1 MRTRGAAERGEGAA
15 YAAPVS
21 DGPTATATHDD
32 RAALDRLVVALALL
46 VVVVHV
52 VVNATSPYGVHRD
65 EFLYVAMGEHLRLW
79 RMDFPP
85 FIAIVAKVSRLFG
98 DSLVALRLF
107 PALAGGAI
115 VLATGAIARELGGR
129 AAAQRLAA
137 LAVATAPLF
146 LRPGNLFQP
155 VVFDQLWWTLAL
167 LALLRLRRTGDRR
180 WWLAI
185 GVALGVGLL
194 TKFSIAF
201 IGLGM
206 VLALLIVPERRDLL
220 TRWPW
225 LALAIALAIGSPSI
239 AGQVALDFPVA
250 WQMRDLR
257 RGQLDRLSWVDFFA
271 EQPWQLGPA
280 FLLALVGI
288 VWLVAGPER
297 RRTREAALAVAATFA
312 LLAAAHGK
320 AYYGGPAYPL
330 LFAAGATA
338 LGTIARTARRR
349 AAFTAAGLL
358 VALNLGVLPLG
369 LPVLPPETMARYSRA
384 LGLGTE
390 TNYGTTLALPQDY
403 ADMLGWE
410 ELVAAT
416 AEVWRTLPPAERATA
431 VLVGENYG
439 EAGALDYF
447 GARHGLPP
455 VVSTAGS
462 YWFFG
467 PGTRTGRTIVA
478 LGLEPPDAAAL
489 FERCD
494 VVRRVGSRW
503 AVEEQ
508 QRTPITI
515 CRGMKQPLAEI
526 WPGQNPALED

>member
-1 MRTRGAAERGEGAA
+1 MADAGALPRL
-15 YAAPVS
+15 
-21 DGPTATATHDD
+21 D
-32 RAALDRLVVALALL
+32 RAVVALAAL
-46 VVVVHV
+46 VVGIHIL
-52 VVNATSPYGVHRD
+52 VNALTPYGVHRD

-85 FIAIVAKVSRLFG
+85 FIAIVARASRLFG
-98 DSLVALRLF
+98 DSLVALRMA

-167 LALLRLRRTGDRR
+167 LALLRMRRTGDRR

-201 IGLGM
+201 IGVGV
-206 VLALLIVPERRDLL
+206 VLALLLVPERRDVL

-225 LALAIALAIGSPSI
+225 LALVVALLLGSPSLV
-239 AGQVALDFPVA
+239 GQLALDFPVG
-250 WQMRDLR
+250 WQMRDLQR
-257 RGQLDRLSWVDFFA
+257 AQLDRLEWLDFVLG
-271 EQPWQLGPA
+271 QPAQLGPT
-280 FLLALVGI
+280 FLLALIGAA
-288 VWLVAGPER
+288 WLVAGRDR
-297 RRTREAALAVAATFA
+297 RWAREAGFAAIAALALLTVAK
-312 LLAAAHGK
+312 GK
-320 AYYGGPAYPL
+320 PYYGGPVYPL
-330 LFAAGATA
+330 LIAAGATA
-338 LGTIARTARRR
+338 LAALRSPR
-349 AAFTAAGLL
+349 AQR
-358 VALNLGVLPLG
+358 VALASAGVVVVAANALVLPLG
-369 LPVLPPETMARYSRA
+369 LPILPPEPMARYA
-384 LGLGTE
+384 NAIGMGTS

-416 AEVWRTLPPAERATA
+416 AEVWRSLPPEERATA
-431 VLVGENYG
+431 ALVGENYG

-494 VVRRVGSRW
+494 VVRRVGTRW

-508 QRTPITI
+508 QQTPITI
-515 CRGMKQPLAEI
+515 CRGLRQPLAEI
-526 WPGQNPALED
+526 WPGQHPRFED